1 VSKQA
6 KNRGR
11 AAKNARS
18 KVDRDELIRMLVQG
32 EADDNAQ
39 SEELLHLLLAH
50 RISDDIRAQRE
61 EQLTI
66 GQRLSDSI
74 ARFVGS
80 WSFILSFCLFLVMW
94 MVGNLLLGS
103 GAFDP
108 YPYILLNLVLSC
120 VAAIQAPLIM
130 MSQNRQEEKD
140 RLRSESDY
148 KVNLKSE
155 LIVEDLHRKL
165 DEILERQA
173 ELERRLLR
181 RPVGTTEGRD
191 R

>member
-1 VSKQA
+1 MKGKEKKD
-6 KNRGR
+6 KNPRP
-11 AAKNARS
+11 
-18 KVDRDELIRMLVQG
+18 KVDRDELICMLVQG
-32 EADDNAQ
+32 EAEDGAK
-39 SEELLHLLLAH
+39 SEELLHLLLSH
-50 RISDDIRAQRE
+50 RIADDIRAQRE

-80 WSFILSFCLFLVMW
+80 WSFILSFCLFLALW
-94 MVGNLLLGS
+94 MAGNLLLGNR
-103 GAFDP
+103 AFDP

-120 VAAIQAPLIM
+120 VAAVQAPLIM

-173 ELERRLLR
+173 ALEQRISDHAA
-181 RPVGTTEGRD
+181 GGSEGKD
-191 R
+191 G

>member
-1 VSKQA
+1 MSKQA